1 MHKSNWDDLKF
12 VLAVAE
18 HGSVNAAAKAIGV
31 NHATVLRRVTAF
43 EEAHGSPVFERSA
56 QGYTVLPGK
65 MGLIGAG
72 RDAAV
77 AINRVEQMSAHAQEG
92 GLTRVQVT
100 STDSLCTYLLPRL
113 FAAVE
118 DCDIALEI
126 CSTNSHIDLG
136 RLRAEITVRPA
147 PQLPN
152 DLEGIKAAEL
162 AISAF
167 APVQGNRTRWLG
179 MTGSLGRVASADWM
193 AEHGHDRDVGGAAD
207 SFLALHQMIAAGVGR
222 AFIPTFLG
230 RDDPRMVPVADGTPV
245 FNVPIWVAT
254 HAELADLPRLAR
266 IRRRLADA
274 IRAEAPWLAGETP
287 FPRQAPGI
295 SG

>member
-31 NHATVLRRVTAF
+31 NHATVLRRVSAF
-43 EEAHGSPVFERSA
+43 EDAHGSPVFDRSA

-72 RDAAV
+72 RDAA
-77 AINRVEQMSAHAQEG
+77 AAMSRVEQMSARAQKG
-92 GLTRVQVT
+92 ALTRVQVT

-113 FAAVE
+113 VASVE
-118 DCDIALEI
+118 SLDIALEI
-126 CSTNSHIDLG
+126 SSTNSHIDLG

-147 PQLPN
+147 PRLPA

-162 AISAF
+162 SLSAF
-167 APVQGNRTRWLG
+167 APIRGETSRWLG
-179 MTGSLGRVASADWM
+179 MSGPLARIAAADWLS
-193 AEHGHDRDVGGAAD
+193 EHEHDVEMSGAAD

-222 AFIPTFLG
+222 AYIPTFLG
-230 RDDPRMVPVADGTPV
+230 RDDPRMVPVEDGAPV
-245 FNVPIWVAT
+245 FRVPIWVAS

-274 IRAEAPWLAGETP
+274 IRAEAAWLAGEET
-287 FPRQAPGI
+287 FPGRAPAI